1 MDKSMER
8 SIRRRK
14 IGDRMSGIHLE
25 HISQHFGEQIALDDV
40 SLTVHEGEFFSLLGP
55 SGCGKSTLL
64 NIIGGFLEPTKGV
77 VYIGDQDVTALRPY
91 QRKTGM
97 VFQSYALFPHLT
109 VFDNVAYGLKVQK
122 KKKAEIK
129 QKVMESLSLVQ
140 LEEYAKRMPHQLS
153 GGQQQRVAIA
163 RALAIQPSVLLL
175 DEPLSNLDAK
185 LRKNMQTELRNIQR
199 NVGITTIL
207 VTHDQEEALSL
218 SDRIGI
224 LGEGRIQQIGTPLEV
239 YRQPN
244 NRFVAEFI
252 GQVNL
257 FEAVYDEAGSTF
269 TVPHLTQ
276 SNGQHVQL
284 KPAGHKRKR
293 EKYLL
298 MLRPERISI
307 SSVKEEFQPNH
318 VTGVLADVSYIG
330 HSLRLVV
337 GLDKGEIIVHASDAA
352 FPQLPEVGE
361 TVHINWQPE
370 DVVFLDSKVHT

>member
-1 MDKSMER
+1 
-8 SIRRRK
+8 
-14 IGDRMSGIHLE
+14 MSGINLE
-25 HISQHFGEQIALDDV
+25 HISQHFGEQIALDDI
-40 SLTVHEGEFFSLLGP
+40 SLTVNEGEFFSLLGP

-64 NIIGGFLEPTKGV
+64 NIIGGFLEPTKGN
-77 VYIGDQDVTALRPY
+77 VYIGDQDVTTFPPY

-122 KKKAEIK
+122 KKKAEIEK
-129 QKVMESLSLVQ
+129 KVKESLSLVQ
-140 LEEYAKRMPHQLS
+140 LETYAKRMPHQLS

-163 RALAIQPSVLLL
+163 RALATQPAVLLL

-224 LGEGRIQQIGTPLEV
+224 LGEGKIQQIGTPLEV
-239 YRQPN
+239 YRQPK

-257 FEAVYDEAGSTF
+257 FEAEYDEIRSTL
-269 TVPHLTQ
+269 TVPHLKQ

-284 KPAGHKRKR
+284 QVAAHEAER
-293 EKYLL
+293 EQKKHLL
-298 MLRPERISI
+298 MLRPERIEVSLAQ
-307 SSVKEEFQPNH
+307 EDDRPNH

-337 GLDKGEIIVHASDAA
+337 GLEIGEIIVHASDSA
-352 FPQLPEVGE
+352 FPQLPTIGE

-370 DVVFLDSKVHT
+370 DLVFLDSKVHI

>member
-1 MDKSMER
+1 
-8 SIRRRK
+8 
-14 IGDRMSGIHLE
+14 MSGINLE
-25 HISQHFGEQIALDDV
+25 HISQHFGEQIALDNV
-40 SLTVHEGEFFSLLGP
+40 SLTVKEGEFFSLLGP

-77 VYIGDQDVTALRPY
+77 VYIGDQDVTTLPPY

-140 LEEYAKRMPHQLS
+140 LESFAKRMPHQLS

-163 RALAIQPSVLLL
+163 RALAIQPAVLLL

-224 LGEGRIQQIGTPLEV
+224 LGEGKIQQIGTPLEV

-257 FEAVYDEAGSTF
+257 FEAEYDEVTSTY
-269 TVPHLTQ
+269 TVPHFIQ
-276 SNGQHVQL
+276 SNGKQVQL
-284 KPAGHKRKR
+284 KAAAFK
-293 EKYLL
+293 EKSEKHLL
-298 MLRPERISI
+298 MLRPERIKL
-307 SSVKEEFQPNH
+307 SSVGEEVQPNH

-337 GLDKGEIIVHASDAA
+337 GLNQGEIIVHASDAA
-352 FPQLPEVGE
+352 FPELPQVGE
-361 TVHINWQPE
+361 TVHIHWQPE
-370 DVVFLDSKVHT
+370 DIVFLDSKVHA

>member
-1 MDKSMER
+1 
-8 SIRRRK
+8 
-14 IGDRMSGIHLE
+14 MSGINLE
-25 HISQHFGEQIALDDV
+25 HISQHFGEQIALDDI
-40 SLTVHEGEFFSLLGP
+40 SLTVNEGEFFSLLGP

-64 NIIGGFLEPTKGV
+64 NIIGGFLEPTKGN
-77 VYIGDQDVTALRPY
+77 VYIGDQDVTTFPPY

-122 KKKAEIK
+122 KKKAEIEK
-129 QKVMESLSLVQ
+129 KVKESLSLVQ
-140 LEEYAKRMPHQLS
+140 LETYAKRMPHQLS

-163 RALAIQPSVLLL
+163 RALATQPAVLLL

-224 LGEGRIQQIGTPLEV
+224 LGEGQIQQIGTPLEV
-239 YRQPN
+239 YRQPK

-257 FEAVYDEAGSTF
+257 FEAEYDEIRSTL
-269 TVPHLTQ
+269 TVPHLKQ

-284 KPAGHKRKR
+284 QVAAHEAEGEQKKH
-293 EKYLL
+293 LL
-298 MLRPERISI
+298 MLRPERIEVSLAQ
-307 SSVKEEFQPNH
+307 EGDRPNH

-337 GLDKGEIIVHASDAA
+337 ELEIGEIIVHASDSA
-352 FPQLPEVGE
+352 FPQLPTIGE

-370 DVVFLDSKVHT
+370 DLVFLDSKVHI